1 MVPPKCTD
9 QFRRCKARSYA
20 GSSGFAYHNGGSKT
34 SAWDGVFGS
43 LEEAM
48 TLVAMNSIFLEVR
61 PFCVILPR
69 ASMKSPVAGARKST
83 ES

>member
-1 MVPPKCTD
+1 MQVPVALHTTM
-9 QFRRCKARSYA
+9 
-20 GSSGFAYHNGGSKT
+20 GGSKT

-48 TLVAMNSIFLEVR
+48 TLVATNSIFLEVR
-61 PFCVILPR
+61 PVAVILPR
-69 ASMKSPVAGARKST
+69 ASMKSPAYTGARKST